1 MKSRTQNDPKA
12 SGTGDARRNQRGVAL
27 LLVLWIFMILGVLA
41 LDFAK
46 YMRDDA
52 MAAVNFAD
60 ETRGYYVA
68 LAGMNRAI
76 LDAERQMEDSPAATA
91 RQDTNRQDTN
101 APDIDEDEEFEQ
113 LVPPDGQWHD
123 GDFAGGKWS
132 VRMTDE
138 GGRIS
143 INRTSD
149 NPVLLKRVVSNLM
162 MGGDPTAGVDRRT
175 SNAIDTVVDSIL
187 DWRDPGDE
195 KRAHGAEN
203 EYYMKRRPPYT
214 AKNGFFDSPEELL
227 LVRGVTSELFYGH
240 DGVPGLRD
248 VITTY
253 GKTRKLNI
261 RSASPAVLQVVLGTD
276 PETAADLIEQRDS
289 GAPIVDQIRGM
300 LNAID
305 PALAETVGDFPPRVV
320 TVEARGDLMDKR
332 NQSRVAAVAD
342 LSAESS
348 QGIRILRWLDR
359 APWAG
364 PLPSTGERPEGSEDT
379 DS

>member
-1 MKSRTQNDPKA
+1 MTTRNRKTTDPNA
-12 SGTGDARRNQRGVAL
+12 RRAGSARRNQRGVAL

-41 LDFAK
+41 LDFAR

-76 LDAERQMEDSPAATA
+76 LDAERQMEDSPAATPRA
-91 RQDTNRQDTN
+91 GTN
-101 APDIDEDEEFEQ
+101 APDIDDEEIEP
-113 LVPPDGQWHD
+113 LVPPDGQWHE
-123 GDFAGGKWS
+123 GDFAGGRWS

-138 GGRIS
+138 SGRINL
-143 INRTSD
+143 NRTAD
-149 NPVLLKRVVSNLM
+149 NPVLLKRVVRNLM
-162 MGGDPTAGVDRRT
+162 TGGDPTAGVDRRG

-187 DWRDPGDE
+187 DWRDVDDDNE
-195 KRAHGAEN
+195 RAHGAEN
-203 EYYMKRRPPYT
+203 DYYMKRRPPYT

-240 DGVPGLRD
+240 DGIPGLRD
-248 VITTY
+248 VVTTY
-253 GKTRKLNI
+253 GKTRRLNT
-261 RSASPAVLQVVLGTD
+261 RTTSAAVLQVLIGTD
-276 PETAADLIEQRDS
+276 PATAEDLIAQRDS
-289 GAPIVDQIRGM
+289 GIDITDQVKGM
-300 LNAID
+300 LIAAGD
-305 PALAETVGDFPPRVV
+305 PEAAEQVRDFPPRVV
-320 TVEARGDLMDKR
+320 TVEARGDLTDPR

-348 QGIRILRWLDR
+348 QGIHILRWLDR

-364 PLPSTGERPEGSEDT
+364 PLPSTGERPEDAES
-379 DS
+379 

>member
-1 MKSRTQNDPKA
+1 MRKRNQTDPGSRRTV
-12 SGTGDARRNQRGVAL
+12 GVRRRNQRGVAL

-41 LDFAK
+41 LDFAR

-52 MAAVNFAD
+52 MAAINFAD

-76 LDAERQMEDSPAATA
+76 LDAERQMEDSPAGTPRA
-91 RQDTNRQDTN
+91 DTN
-101 APDIDEDEEFEQ
+101 APDIDEDEELEQ
-113 LVPPDGQWHD
+113 LVPPDGLWHE

-149 NPVLLKRVVSNLM
+149 NPVLLKRVISNLM
-162 MGGDPTAGVDRRT
+162 MGGDPTAGVDRRA

-203 EYYMKRRPPYT
+203 DYYMKRRPPYT

-240 DGVPGLRD
+240 DGIPGLRD
-248 VITTY
+248 LVTTY

-261 RSASPAVLQVVLGTD
+261 RTTSAAVLQVVLGTD
-276 PETAADLIEQRDS
+276 PATAEDLIAQRDQ
-289 GAPIVDQIRGM
+289 GVPVVEQIRGM

-305 PALAETVGDFPPRVV
+305 PALAESVGDFPPRVV
-320 TVEARGDLMDKR
+320 TVEARGDLTDQR

-342 LSAESS
+342 LSSESS
-348 QGIRILRWLDR
+348 QGVRILRWLDR

-364 PLPSTGERPEGSEDT
+364 PLPRTGERREDAE
-379 DS
+379 S